1 MEHMRI
7 LSEKSLSR
15 RILENTL
22 RIFAVLVLK
31 RYHPVIIGVTGS
43 VGKSSTKEAIALVM
57 ASEYSV
63 RKSEG
68 NYNNEIGIP
77 LTILGEKSPGHSLLG
92 WAQVIFRTG
101 VLLLFPCR
109 YPDVLVL
116 EMAVD
121 RPGDMEYLLRFI
133 PVTVGVV
140 TRIGESHLEHF
151 KTVGAIAKEK
161 GRLVTRLPEEGIA
174 ILNADDARVIALA
187 EKIKGKVFTYSISG
201 EATVSG
207 EHYAFDERTGVGFS
221 FKLKYEGV
229 SIPVR
234 LPNLMG
240 EHLVSSAL
248 AAVAVGLALRVNP
261 VSIVTALE
269 RFESLPG
276 RMRLIAGKNGALL
289 IDDTYNASPDSV
301 RAALATLSRMRAS
314 RKILVFGDMLEL
326 GSNAEIFHR
335 ELSSQVLPMGLSA
348 VFLVGENSC
357 LFGESIV
364 SGGFSRERVFSF
376 DHPKKAGLA
385 LAEFLRE
392 GDAVLIKGS
401 RGMRMEQAVEQAM
414 EHPEDASKLLCCQSP
429 EWRAKPFIPQE

>member
-31 RYHPVIIGVTGS
+31 KYHPVIIGVTGS

-109 YPDVLVL
+109 YPNVLVL

-121 RPGDMEYLLRFI
+121 RPGDMEYLLRFV

-174 ILNADDARVIALA
+174 ILNADDARVIALT

-276 RMRLIAGKNGALL
+276 
-289 IDDTYNASPDSV
+289 
-301 RAALATLSRMRAS
+301 
-314 RKILVFGDMLEL
+314 
-326 GSNAEIFHR
+326 
-335 ELSSQVLPMGLSA
+335 
-348 VFLVGENSC
+348 
-357 LFGESIV
+357 
-364 SGGFSRERVFSF
+364 
-376 DHPKKAGLA
+376 
-385 LAEFLRE
+385 
-392 GDAVLIKGS
+392 
-401 RGMRMEQAVEQAM
+401 
-414 EHPEDASKLLCCQSP
+414 
-429 EWRAKPFIPQE
+429 